1 MVAGKATV
9 TSPDALGSNGVIHAI
24 DTVIVPPSMEKK
36 LAKIMSKAAKKQK
49 RLIGSNKD
57 WFMNDTSVL
66 LSHYFPNL
74 NFDFS
79 LQYTKHL

>member
-1 MVAGKATV
+1 MRSNHYKSNDNICHKPIGSVMVAGKATV

-57 WFMNDTSVL
+57 
-66 LSHYFPNL
+66 
-74 NFDFS
+74 
-79 LQYTKHL
+79 

>member
-9 TSPDALGSNGVIHAI
+9 IGPDGLGSNGVIHGI

-36 LAKIMSKAAKKQK
+36 LAKIMSKATKKQK

-57 WFMNDTSVL
+57 
-66 LSHYFPNL
+66 
-74 NFDFS
+74 
-79 LQYTKHL
+79 